1 MIAMKVMITDVEFST
16 SGRLGLT
23 IEDKENLRKFS
34 QDEQGRKAKRAL
46 IILWFDEGKTE
57 KAIADLLFISL
68 RTVRRCIRR
77 YEKENIGGLQDR
89 KKSGRPRKAN
99 ETVEK
104 TVEEAMKKNPED
116 AGYKSGFWITRLLC
130 VYLLTI
136 FGISLSNSTMRR
148 VIHRIDYV
156 FRRPKLWSGP
166 GGENP
171 PEIKIAL
178 EEVKKTKQIYFIKMK
193 QASTYC
199 PY

>member
-1 MIAMKVMITDVEFST
+1 MAMEITNQDLNNYIP
-16 SGRLGLT
+16 GRLGLSR
-23 IEDKENLRKFS
+23 EEKEKLIKFS
-34 QDEQGRKAKRAL
+34 RDEIGREGTRAL
-46 IILWFDEGKTE
+46 IILWFDAGKTE
-57 KAIADLLFISL
+57 AQIANLLFISV
-68 RTVRRCIRR
+68 RTVRRCIQR
-77 YEKENIGGLQDR
+77 YKEKNVKGLYD
-89 KKSGRPRKAN
+89 KEKSGRPRKAN

-148 VIHRIDYV
+148 VMHRIDYV

-166 GGENP
+166 CGENP

-193 QASTYC
+193 QASTSC

>member
-1 MIAMKVMITDVEFST
+1 MITDAEFSIA
-16 SGRLGLT
+16 GRLGLT

-57 KAIADLLFISL
+57 KEIADLLFISL

-77 YEKENIGGLQDR
+77 YEKENIGGLQDK

-130 VYLLTI
+130 VYLLTM
-136 FGISLSNSTMRR
+136 FGISLSNSTIRR
-148 VIHRIDYV
+148 VMHRIDYV

-178 EEVKKTKQIYFIKMK
+178 EEVKKTKQSYFIRMK
-193 QASTYC
+193 QASTSCLY
-199 PY
+199 